1 MTALQRSRRPSRPL
15 LLLLVAVMVAAASY
29 VVAPTL
35 RSAASPGVVKQGTV
49 PVPGA
54 VAPVDDAGGAE
65 SAPDDRL
72 PLAERGAFWAARVD
86 ARPDDFLSLVQLALV
101 DAERARL
108 TADISAYEQALGLVE
123 RSVAIVPA
131 YPPTIRA
138 RASIRFAIHDFDGA
152 LADASSV
159 LHALPTDPTALAILG
174 DAALE
179 LGRPADAATAYDRL
193 EATGPG
199 PWLDVR
205 RARLAYATG
214 DPARA
219 VELASR
225 ARTTAATDDPMNAG
239 FYAYAFGEFARLS
252 GDPDGAR
259 SGYESALRFRSTDL
273 GALVGL
279 ARVEAAVGDEA
290 GAIAHLQAA
299 AAIAPQPETLALL
312 GDLLTAA
319 GDAEAAEEQFATVRL
334 TGELSELAGSVYD
347 RQLVAFELDHG
358 RATEATLEAARA
370 ALRARPDA
378 AGHDLV
384 AWALHR
390 LGRHDE
396 AAAEIDLAQ
405 ACGIVDARILFHA
418 GAIATARGAES
429 DGRGLLERARA
440 LGPALDPRDAAE
452 ADALLRH

>member
-1 MTALQRSRRPSRPL
+1 
-15 LLLLVAVMVAAASY
+15 
-29 VVAPTL
+29 
-35 RSAASPGVVKQGTV
+35 
-49 PVPGA
+49 
-54 VAPVDDAGGAE
+54 
-65 SAPDDRL
+65 
-72 PLAERGAFWAARVD
+72 
-86 ARPDDFLSLVQLALV
+86 
-101 DAERARL
+101 
-108 TADISAYEQALGLVE
+108 
-123 RSVAIVPA
+123 
-131 YPPTIRA
+131 
-138 RASIRFAIHDFDGA
+138 
-152 LADASSV
+152 
-159 LHALPTDPTALAILG
+159 
-174 DAALE
+174 
-179 LGRPADAATAYDRL
+179 
-193 EATGPG
+193 
-199 PWLDVR
+199 
-205 RARLAYATG
+205 
-214 DPARA
+214 
-219 VELASR
+219 
-225 ARTTAATDDPMNAG
+225 MNAG

-396 AAAEIDLAQ
+396 AAAEMDLAQ
-405 ACGIVDARILFHA
+405 ACGIVDARIPFHA